1 LYPYLYDDDVL
12 EFRDMGIV
20 EIDNVK
26 IQWPESRIRKGAP
39 PIADIQLD
47 DICGEKFI
55 LVHNNAVHKAT
66 YKAGYVV
73 LEKNTHYKVIAVAMD
88 RFRGKAYIF
97 ATLSSGIKVRCGKS
111 LENKINTWLEEYPDD
126 EAPYMSFT
134 TMECKTVQ
142 GFKDILV
149 R

>member
-1 LYPYLYDDDVL
+1 
-12 EFRDMGIV
+12 
-20 EIDNVK
+20 
-26 IQWPESRIRKGAP
+26 
-39 PIADIQLD
+39 
-47 DICGEKFI
+47 
-55 LVHNNAVHKAT
+55 
-66 YKAGYVV
+66 
-73 LEKNTHYKVIAVAMD
+73 MD

-126 EAPYMSFT
+126 EAPYMPFT